1 MEEGKGHRTG
11 QGQMAT
17 DNRKQ
22 NESMNECSS
31 FSYVCIR
38 KNMTDTK
45 NGCQWSRC
53 IMC

>member
-1 MEEGKGHRTG
+1 MEEGKGHRRS
-11 QGQMAT
+11 QGQMAI

-31 FSYVCIR
+31 FSHVCIR
-38 KNMTDTK
+38 NNMTDTN